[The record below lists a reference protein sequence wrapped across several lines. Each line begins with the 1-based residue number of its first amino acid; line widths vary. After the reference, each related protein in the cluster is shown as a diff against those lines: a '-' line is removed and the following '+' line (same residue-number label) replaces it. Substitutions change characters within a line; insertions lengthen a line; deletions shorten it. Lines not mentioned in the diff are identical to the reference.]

1 MPDVRRQSS
10 SNLELLTIYEI
21 SKILGSS
28 LDLKQ
33 TLREVLRLLSY
44 QLQMHRGRIFLVG
57 DDNMLRLMAA
67 NGLPDD
73 ALDGEGISEGEGVV
87 GRIYKTGVPAVIPN
101 LADEPLFLNRFGGRG
116 DLDEQ
121 VASLVGA
128 PIKAG
133 GSTIGVITVDRIS
146 DDGPSGN
153 FGADVRFMT
162 MVANLVG
169 QTVRLHRSVAEER
182 RFLMRETFRIQ
193 KELRPPPAA
202 AVADIVSSSPNMTE
216 VLAQVHRVAAFK
228 STVLVRGES
237 GTGKELIARA
247 IHNLS
252 PRKDGPFIRVNCAA
266 LPESLL
272 ESELFGHEK
281 GAFTGAQKDHKGRF
295 ELASGGTLFLDEIGD
310 ISSSFQ
316 AKLLRVLQEQEFER
330 VGGSK
335 TIKTDVRLICATNL
349 NLEEA
354 VGHGKFRADLYFR
367 INVVTIFLPPLRER
381 RSDIAPLAR
390 HFVAKFNKDNGMQ
403 LAIDKEALTVLDRCS
418 WPGNV
423 RELENCIERAATQA
437 QDGAIR
443 AADLSCSMNLC
454 SSSVLFQYQG
464 AGGGA
469 AVGGLGVFNNPS
481 APPPAAHAPHAPAAR
496 QPLRP
501 AAPVPAPAPM
511 PAPMP
516 VAAAG
521 GESAWPGCASNCAAA
536 PVAGCSGGTRVP
548 LNAVNALPEPVVASA
563 PPPPAANGAVNGM
576 NGGGYGGGGGYANGA
591 PPSSAAGLGGAGLG
605 GAGPLD
611 PDDGEFDEPESGPL
625 RDRLI
630 WAMERTGWVQAK
642 AARLLG
648 MTTRQVSYAL
658 RKYNIEI
665 KRF

>member
-73 ALDGEGISEGEGVV
+73 ALDGEGIGEGEGVV

-133 GSTIGVITVDRIS
+133 GATIGVITVDRIS

-454 SSSVLFQYQG
+454 NSSVLFQYQG

-481 APPPAAHAPHAPAAR
+481 APPSAAVHAPAAR
-496 QPLRP
+496 QPIRP
-501 AAPVPAPAPM
+501 AVSVPAPAPVPM
-511 PAPMP
+511 PAPLP
-516 VAAAG
+516 IAAAV
-521 GESAWPGCASNCAAA
+521 GENGWPGCASNCAAA

-548 LNAVNALPEPVVASA
+548 LSAVNGLPEPAAVAPA
-563 PPPPAANGAVNGM
+563 PLPVNGHNGY
-576 NGGGYGGGGGYANGA
+576 NGGGHADG
-591 PPSSAAGLGGAGLG
+591 P
-605 GAGPLD
+605 PLD
-611 PDDGEFDEPESGPL
+611 LDDGEFDEPESGPL

>member
-1 MPDVRRQSS
+1 MPASSRQGT
-10 SNLELLTIYEI
+10 SNLELLAIYEV

-28 LDLKQ
+28 LDLQQ

-44 QLQMHRGRIFLVG
+44 QLQMHRGRVFLLG
-57 DDNMLRLMAA
+57 EDNILRLVAA
-67 NGLPDD
+67 NGMSPEAASQIQLNE
-73 ALDGEGISEGEGVV
+73 GEGII
-87 GRIYKTGVPAVIPN
+87 GRILKTGMPAVVPN
-101 LADEPLFLNRFGGRG
+101 LAEEPLFLNRTGRE

-121 VASLVGA
+121 VASLVGV
-128 PIKAG
+128 PIKVAG
-133 GSTIGVITVDRIS
+133 TVIGVLTIDRIS
-146 DDGPSGN
+146 DDGPTTH
-153 FGADVRFMT
+153 FGTDVRFLT
-162 MVANLVG
+162 MVANLIG
-169 QTVRLHRSVAEER
+169 QMVRLHRTVAEER
-182 RFLMRETFRIQ
+182 RFMMRETFRVQ
-193 KELRPPPAA
+193 KEVRAPQQIAE
-202 AVADIVSSSPNMTE
+202 VVCTSPNMVE
-216 VLAQVHRVAAFK
+216 VLAQVHRVAPFK
-228 STVLVRGES
+228 STVLIRGES

-310 ISSSFQ
+310 ISSNFQ

-335 TIKTDVRLICATNL
+335 TIKTDVRLICATNV

-367 INVVTIFLPPLRER
+367 INVVSIFLPPLRER
-381 RSDIAPLAR
+381 RGDIAPLAR
-390 HFVAKFNKDNGMQ
+390 HFVSKFARDNGMT
-403 LAIDKEALTVLDRCS
+403 LTLTDDAQAVLDRCT

-423 RELENCIERAATQA
+423 RELENCIERAATQSR
-437 QDGAIR
+437 DGNIR

-454 SSSVLFQYQG
+454 NSSVLFQYRTMG
-464 AGGGA
+464 S
-469 AVGGLGVFNNPS
+469 AVGGL
-481 APPPAAHAPHAPAAR
+481 APAATGIAG
-496 QPLRP
+496 QGGPVAPAKPAMPPGTPAPVTMPAP
-501 AAPVPAPAPM
+501 AAPIPAAPAVAAPLMPAPM
-511 PAPMP
+511 PAAASAGLP
-516 VAAAG
+516 AAA
-521 GESAWPGCASNCAAA
+521 CASCAAA
-536 PVAGCSGGTRVP
+536 PVAGRSCAAAPVTVP
-548 LNAVNALPEPVVASA
+548 A
-563 PPPPAANGAVNGM
+563 PAPIAPAPHPAAVTAGPA
-576 NGGGYGGGGGYANGA
+576 AHA
-591 PPSSAAGLGGAGLG
+591 PAAAMADDMAGLGDTL
-605 GAGPLD
+605 LDD
-611 PDDGEFDEPESGPL
+611 PDGGSL

-630 WAMERTGWVQAK
+630 WAMDRTGWVQAK

>member
-1 MPDVRRQSS
+1 MPASSRQGT
-10 SNLELLTIYEI
+10 SNLELLAIYEV

-28 LDLKQ
+28 LDLQQ

-44 QLQMHRGRIFLVG
+44 QLQMHRGRVFLVG
-57 DDNMLRLMAA
+57 EDNVLRLVAA
-67 NGLPDD
+67 NGMSQEAAAQIELNES
-73 ALDGEGISEGEGVV
+73 EGII
-87 GRIYKTGVPAVIPN
+87 GRILKTGMPAVVPN
-101 LADEPLFLNRFGGRG
+101 LAEEPLFLNRTGRE

-121 VASLVGA
+121 VASLVGV
-128 PIKAG
+128 PIKVAG
-133 GSTIGVITVDRIS
+133 TVIGVLTIDRIS
-146 DDGPSGN
+146 DDGPTTH
-153 FGADVRFMT
+153 FGTDVRFLT
-162 MVANLVG
+162 MVANLIG
-169 QTVRLHRSVAEER
+169 QMVRLHRTVAEER
-182 RFLMRETFRIQ
+182 RFMMRETFRVQ
-193 KELRPPPAA
+193 KEVRAPQPITE
-202 AVADIVSSSPNMTE
+202 VVCTSPNMME
-216 VLAQVHRVAAFK
+216 VLAQVHRVAPFK
-228 STVLVRGES
+228 STVLIRGES

-310 ISSSFQ
+310 ISSNFQ

-335 TIKTDVRLICATNL
+335 TIKTDVRLICATNV

-367 INVVTIFLPPLRER
+367 INVVSIFLPPLRER
-381 RSDIAPLAR
+381 RGDIASLAK
-390 HFVAKFNKDNGMQ
+390 HFVAKFGRDNGM
-403 LAIDKEALTVLDRCS
+403 ALVLSDDAQNVLDRCT

-423 RELENCIERAATQA
+423 RELENCIERAATQSR
-437 QDGAIR
+437 DGTIR

-454 SSSVLFQYQG
+454 NSSVLFQYRTMG
-464 AGGGA
+464 S
-469 AVGGLGVFNNPS
+469 AVGGL
-481 APPPAAHAPHAPAAR
+481 APAATGIAG
-496 QPLRP
+496 QGAP
-501 AAPVPAPAPM
+501 AAPVMPKPASAPLPTPAMAAPVM
-511 PAPMP
+511 PAPLP
-516 VAAAG
+516 AAAAAG
-521 GESAWPGCASNCAAA
+521 MPNGIPAGGMPGMPAAAACASCAAA
-536 PVAGCSGGTRVP
+536 PVAGRSCAVGATVVP
-548 LNAVNALPEPVVASA
+548 APAVMPAAPAPAPAPAA
-563 PPPPAANGAVNGM
+563 PPIHAPAAATAVAVNG
-576 NGGGYGGGGGYANGA
+576 GA
-591 PPSSAAGLGGAGLG
+591 DDLGDAL
-605 GAGPLD
+605 LDD
-611 PDDGEFDEPESGPL
+611 PDGGSL

-630 WAMERTGWVQAK
+630 WAMDRTGWVQAK

>member
-1 MPDVRRQSS
+1 MPDVRRQTS

-44 QLQMHRGRIFLVG
+44 QLQMHRGRIFLSG

-67 NGLPDD
+67 NGLSDD

-116 DLDEQ
+116 DLQEQ

-133 GSTIGVITVDRIS
+133 GATIGVITVDRIS

-390 HFVAKFNKDNGMQ
+390 HFVAKFNKDNGMS

-454 SSSVLFQYQG
+454 NSSVLFQYQG

-481 APPPAAHAPHAPAAR
+481 APPPAVHAPAPAAR
-496 QPLRP
+496 PPLRP
-501 AAPVPAPAPM
+501 AVPAPVPAPM
-511 PAPMP
+511 PAAA
-516 VAAAG
+516 VAENG
-521 GESAWPGCASNCAAA
+521 WPGCASNCAAA

-548 LNAVNALPEPVVASA
+548 LSAVNGVAEAVAAPA
-563 PPPPAANGAVNGM
+563 PPPPAVNGAVNGV
-576 NGGGYGGGGGYANGA
+576 NGGGYVGAAGGYANGA
-591 PPSSAAGLGGAGLG
+591 PPSSAAGLGGS
-605 GAGPLD
+605 GALD

>member
-1 MPDVRRQSS
+1 MPDVRRQTS

-44 QLQMHRGRIFLVG
+44 QLQMHRGRIFLAG

-67 NGLPDD
+67 NGLSDD

-116 DLDEQ
+116 DLQEQ

-133 GSTIGVITVDRIS
+133 GATIGVITVDRIS

-390 HFVAKFNKDNGMQ
+390 HFVAKFNKDNGMS
-403 LAIDKEALTVLDRCS
+403 LAIDKEALSVLDRCS

-454 SSSVLFQYQG
+454 NSSVLFQYQG

-481 APPPAAHAPHAPAAR
+481 APSPAAHAPAPAAR
-496 QPLRP
+496 PPLRP
-501 AAPVPAPAPM
+501 SVPAPAPAPM
-511 PAPMP
+511 PA
-516 VAAAG
+516 VA
-521 GESAWPGCASNCAAA
+521 ESGWPGCASNCAAA
-536 PVAGCSGGTRVP
+536 PVAGCSGGARVP
-548 LNAVNALPEPVVASA
+548 LS
-563 PPPPAANGAVNGM
+563 AVNGVAEAAAAAPVPLPVNGHNGY
-576 NGGGYGGGGGYANGA
+576 NGGGHVDG
-591 PPSSAAGLGGAGLG
+591 P
-605 GAGPLD
+605 PLD

>member
-454 SSSVLFQYQG
+454 NSSVLFQYQG

-481 APPPAAHAPHAPAAR
+481 APPPATVHAPAAR

-501 AAPVPAPAPM
+501 PAAAPAPM

-516 VAAAG
+516 VAAPAAG
-521 GESAWPGCASNCAAA
+521 ENGWPGCASNCAAA

-548 LNAVNALPEPVVASA
+548 LSAVNSLPEPVAAAPA
-563 PPPPAANGAVNGM
+563 PPSGYNGGGH
-576 NGGGYGGGGGYANGA
+576 NGGGYNGGGFANGA
-591 PPSSAAGLGGAGLG
+591 SPPALPPQPVSASSVSAFGVSA
-605 GAGPLD
+605 PLD

>member
-1 MPDVRRQSS
+1 MMPDVRRKSS

-33 TLREVLRLLSY
+33 TLREVIRLLSY
-44 QLQMHRGRIFLVG
+44 QLQMHRGRIYLLG
-57 DDNMLRLMAA
+57 DDNLLRLMAA
-67 NGLPDD
+67 NGLPEE
-73 ALDGEGISEGEGVV
+73 AFDGAAIGEGEGVV
-87 GRIYKTGVPAVIPN
+87 GRIFKTGVPAVIPN

-116 DLDEQ
+116 DLQEQ
-121 VASLVGA
+121 VASLVGV

-133 GSTIGVITVDRIS
+133 GAAIGVMTVDRIS

-153 FGADVRFMT
+153 FGADVRFLT

-193 KELRPPPAA
+193 KELKAPLAP
-202 AVADIVSSSPNMTE
+202 VTDIVSSSPNMGE

-252 PRKDGPFIRVNCAA
+252 PRKDAPFIRVNCAA

-381 RSDIAPLAR
+381 RSDIAPLAK
-390 HFVAKFNKDNGMQ
+390 HFVAKFNKDNGMN
-403 LAIDKEALTVLDRCS
+403 LAIDKDALSVLDRCS

-423 RELENCIERAATQA
+423 RELENCIERAATQS
-437 QDGAIR
+437 QGGAIR

-454 SSSVLFQYQG
+454 NSSVLFQYQG
-464 AGGGA
+464 TGGG
-469 AVGGLGVFNNPS
+469 AVGGLGVFNPL
-481 APPPAAHAPHAPAAR
+481 APPPVAGRAPAPPSSA
-496 QPLRP
+496 PAHP
-501 AAPVPAPAPM
+501 AAPMHPAPM
-511 PAPMP
+511 RPVAPPPVQAQMP
-516 VAAAG
+516 VIPAAAADG
-521 GESAWPGCASNCAAA
+521 AAWPTCASNCAAA
-536 PVAGCSGGTRVP
+536 PIAGCGGGRAPTP
-548 LNAVNALPEPVVASA
+548 AEAVAALPEPIPHGTSNGYPAAGGYVA
-563 PPPPAANGAVNGM
+563 PPPPHAALPQ
-576 NGGGYGGGGGYANGA
+576 A
-591 PPSSAAGLGGAGLG
+591 PHAAP
-605 GAGPLD
+605 PLD
-611 PDDGEFDEPESGPL
+611 PDDGDFDEPESGPL

-658 RKYNIEI
+658 RKYNVEI